1 MIDLIVELQSAGNLL
16 KNLADNDNMD
26 RMDRDFLLEMLGDRL
41 LLLAGRCEE
50 GFEMSDKR
58 MPIHSQQFPA

>member
-16 KNLADNDNMD
+16 KNLADNDNV
-26 RMDRDFLLEMLGDRL
+26 DRDFLLEMLGDRL